1 MAKHRKQN
9 QLTGIHNA
17 PMGQSAAVNRSIEM
31 RPDGESVMAISL
43 DIGSAPAPERKY
55 LAEIASVAI
64 SENSIKLLFGQNKIT
79 AEIRNLLIVDISP
92 TALHSLLRSVEEIK
106 SPSYEDVV
114 NMSGVKPQSL
124 TDIKTEPEQTIALKA
139 NLISTCANGYD
150 ACFDFYYLSPFAT
163 LKLASSDKVD
173 IDPVVRVDIQTGLF
187 MAILNEL
194 KKVAKVFPPPEEGK
208 NEKF

>member
-31 RPDGESVMAISL
+31 RPDGKSVMAISL

-79 AEIRNLLIVDISP
+79 AELRNLLIVDISP
-92 TALHSLLRSVEEIK
+92 TALYSLLRSVEEIK
-106 SPSYEDVV
+106 SPSYEDLLSSLWVL
-114 NMSGVKPQSL
+114 SKPLKSYL
-124 TDIKTEPEQTIALKA
+124 IHSCETI
-139 NLISTCANGYD
+139 
-150 ACFDFYYLSPFAT
+150 
-163 LKLASSDKVD
+163 
-173 IDPVVRVDIQTGLF
+173 
-187 MAILNEL
+187 
-194 KKVAKVFPPPEEGK
+194 
-208 NEKF
+208 